1 MKQHLNSLK
10 RLMGL
15 KLHRSCAIK
24 ASRWNQRQAPKC
36 SVISLTT
43 CECIHTIPLELKRNV
58 FSKMAAFDPFSP
70 FEPYF
75 NHWSRDK
82 AAFIWTLAKYFFF
95 MKYCCYLNLM
105 EVSVVSIIFNG
116 IPTVLI
122 NVVSLFEQIDIC
134 LYRDELAYGF
144 QKSY

>member
-1 MKQHLNSLK
+1 
-10 RLMGL
+10 
-15 KLHRSCAIK
+15 
-24 ASRWNQRQAPKC
+24 
-36 SVISLTT
+36 
-43 CECIHTIPLELKRNV
+43 
-58 FSKMAAFDPFSP
+58 
-70 FEPYF
+70 
-75 NHWSRDK
+75 
-82 AAFIWTLAKYFFF
+82 
-95 MKYCCYLNLM
+95 M